1 MTATSRRFVAVAAAT
16 ALAAPLLLSA
26 SSPAVAGSQNGSQH
40 SAAGR
45 HDPAK
50 EGAKLAKELVRN
62 SSAKDAYKH
71 LQKFQAIAEANDGNR
86 AAGTPGHDKSASYVH
101 DLLKKAGYQ
110 VSYQD
115 FEITYI
121 KTLAEK
127 LAVTAPTPRDID
139 IHAMSYTRSTPVGG
153 VTAEIAAV
161 PVSAATGCAAGDYA
175 ADAYTG
181 RIALIQRGGCTF
193 AQKQQEAGAAGA
205 VGAIIY
211 NNTTGALS
219 GTLGDPDVGV
229 IPTGGISQEDGRALA
244 ADVAG
249 GPVSVSF
256 EVRQLQEQRTTR
268 NVIAETRGGRSD
280 RTVMLGSHL
289 DSVDAG
295 PGINDNGSGSAGLL
309 DVALKLAKTHEKPTN
324 KVRFAWWSAEE
335 LGLLGSEHYVAE
347 LTDKQRADLAL
358 YLNFDMIASPNHA
371 QFVYDGDGSD
381 SDTAEPGPEGSAQI
395 EKAIQKYLDTKRIPH
410 EGSEFNGRSD
420 YGPFIEVG
428 IPAGGTFTGA
438 EGIKTAAQ
446 AKRYGGEADVAYD
459 ACYHAACDDIGNVN
473 MKAFGI
479 NIGVIANAVGTY
491 AHDVSTVKKAAVA
504 PKGLKA
510 TTKARDHDHEHD
522 PKA

>member
-1 MTATSRRFVAVAAAT
+1 MAVAAAT

-26 SSPAVAGSQNGSQH
+26 SSPAVAGSKAGTKAGSQH
-40 SAAGR
+40 SAASR
-45 HDPAK
+45 HNPAK
-50 EGAKLAKELVRN
+50 EGAKLAKELVRD

-71 LQKFQAIAEANDGNR
+71 LQKFQVIAEANGGHR

-101 DLLKKAGYQ
+101 DLLKKAGYR

-121 KTLAEK
+121 ETLAEK
-127 LAVTAPTPRDID
+127 LAVTSPAPRDIG

-153 VTAEIAAV
+153 ITAEIAAV

-175 ADAYTG
+175 AGAYTG
-181 RIALIQRGGCTF
+181 KIALIQRGGCTF

-211 NNTTGALS
+211 NNTTGTLS

-229 IPTGGISQEDGRALA
+229 IPTGGISQADGQALA

-256 EVRQLQEQRTTR
+256 DIRQLQEQRTTR
-268 NVIAETRGGRSD
+268 NVIAETKGGRSD

-289 DSVDAG
+289 DSVTEG

-309 DVALKLAKTHEKPTN
+309 DVALKLARTHEKPTN

-358 YLNFDMIASPNHA
+358 YLNFDMIASPNYA

-381 SDTAEPGPEGSAQI
+381 SEAAEPGPEGSAQI
-395 EKAIQKYLDTKRIPH
+395 EKAIQKYLDSKRIPH

-446 AKRYGGEADVAYD
+446 ERRYGGEAGVAYD
-459 ACYHAACDDIGNVN
+459 KCYHSACDDLSNIS
-473 MKAFGI
+473 MKAFGV

-491 AHDVSTVKKAAVA
+491 AHDVSTVKKPAVA
-504 PKGLKA
+504 PKGLKSA
-510 TTKARDHDHEHD
+510 TKAQDHDHEHE